1 MAVIKSRIRK
11 IFRTIGLVSCM
22 CLFPVSP
29 CIGEI
34 YKYVDR
40 NGVVHFTNTPT
51 NPNARRHIH
60 SSWSSRTTSGDS
72 MKSHAAPPPSDRQ
85 YLAAMRQSPF
95 DTQIRSASSR
105 HGLDHSL
112 VKAMI
117 LVESRF
123 DPLAV
128 SSKGAMGLMQLMP
141 ITSRH
146 MGVSDPFDPH
156 QNIDGGVR
164 YLKYLLGRFNN
175 NIVLA
180 LAAYNAGPENVV
192 KHGGIPP
199 FNETVNYVRRV
210 LDIYMV
216 HRQ

>member
-1 MAVIKSRIRK
+1 MALSTGRIRQAFH
-11 IFRTIGLVSCM
+11 IIGLVSCM
-22 CLFPVSP
+22 CLFLVSP
-29 CIGEI
+29 AVAEI

-51 NPNARRHIH
+51 HPSAHRHIH
-60 SSWSSRTTSGDS
+60 SS
-72 MKSHAAPPPSDRQ
+72 PPNRQ
-85 YLAAMRQSPF
+85 HLAAMRLDQF

-105 HGLDHSL
+105 HGLDHNL
-112 VKAMI
+112 VKAVI

-128 SSKGAMGLMQLMP
+128 SPKGAVGLMQLMP
-141 ITSRH
+141 VTSKH

-175 NIVLA
+175 DIVLA

-192 KHGGIPP
+192 KHEGIPP
-199 FNETVNYVRRV
+199 FNETVNYVQKV
-210 LDIYMV
+210 LDIYMD
-216 HRQ
+216 HRH